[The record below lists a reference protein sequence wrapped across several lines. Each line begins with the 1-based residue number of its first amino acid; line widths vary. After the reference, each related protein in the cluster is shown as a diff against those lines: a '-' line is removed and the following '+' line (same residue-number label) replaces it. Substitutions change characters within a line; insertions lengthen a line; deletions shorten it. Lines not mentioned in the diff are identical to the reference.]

1 MSTVYTTG
9 WVGIGFSKDGMMVG
23 SSAVVGWMGKT
34 GQRHI
39 ERFYLGGQSSSAVQV
54 DKGELQFSTA
64 AAAAGPSVL
73 VENAKIYLAFRLKF
87 SAPVTQQQLIFAIG
101 SATPVNNVLQIHD
114 DKTSIL
120 FDFSSGFC

>member
-1 MSTVYTTG
+1 
-9 WVGIGFSKDGMMVG
+9 MMVG

-64 AAAAGPSVL
+64 AAAAAAGPSVL
-73 VENAKIYLAFRLKF
+73 VENAKIYLAFRLNF

-101 SATPVNNVLQIHD
+101 SATPVNKVLQIHD